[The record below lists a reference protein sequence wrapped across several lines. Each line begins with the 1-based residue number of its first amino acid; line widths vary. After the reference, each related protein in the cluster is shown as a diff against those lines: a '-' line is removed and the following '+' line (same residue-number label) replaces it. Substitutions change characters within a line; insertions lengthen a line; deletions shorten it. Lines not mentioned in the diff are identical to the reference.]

1 MTKKKSAASK
11 GETKATVQVSPTV
24 KTADEVNAV
33 TDAELVNEAGINIT
47 VEPETETKEEADNVK
62 AAPATKEEL
71 EKLPSEMRG
80 EAPETVQPEPQM
92 RATNQAPARN
102 VQTASDY
109 TVILNTSLN
118 PILLQGQHEGETLLI
133 SPKEIKSVN
142 RALLR
147 ELLKSKVVR
156 YWFDKG
162 ILTSNQDANETS
174 ANEAQAPAHLS
185 QPVERHDGANVSA
198 SVTKFEQQGSVTI
211 NL

>member
-24 KTADEVNAV
+24 KTADEVTAV
-33 TDAELVNEAGINIT
+33 NDAELVNEAGINIT
-47 VEPETETKEEADNVK
+47 VEPEAPEKPK
-62 AAPATKEEL
+62 AEPATKEEL

-80 EAPETVQPEPQM
+80 EALETVYPEAEKK
-92 RATNQAPARN
+92 ATNQTPAQN
-102 VQTASDY
+102 FQSASDY

-133 SPKEIKSVN
+133 APKEIKSVS
-142 RALLR
+142 RALLK

-174 ANEAQAPAHLS
+174 ANEAEAPAHLS

-198 SVTKFEQQGSVTI
+198 SVTKFEKQGSVTI

>member
-1 MTKKKSAASK
+1 MTKKKSPVSK

-24 KTADEVNAV
+24 KAADEVTAV

-47 VEPETETKEEADNVK
+47 VEPETETKEEDTRCQ
-62 AAPATKEEL
+62 PATKEEI
-71 EKLPSEMRG
+71 EKLP
-80 EAPETVQPEPQM
+80 PEM

-109 TVILNTSLN
+109 TVVLNTSLN
-118 PILLQGQHEGETLLI
+118 PILLHGEHEGETLLI
-133 SPKEIKSVN
+133 APKEIKSVS

-147 ELLKSKVVR
+147 ELLKNKVVR

-174 ANEAQAPAHLS
+174 ANEAEAPAHLS

-198 SVTKFEQQGSVTI
+198 SVTKFEKQGSVTI

>member
-1 MTKKKSAASK
+1 MTKKKSATSK
-11 GETKATVQVSPTV
+11 GETKANVQVSPTV
-24 KTADEVNAV
+24 KTADEVTAV

-47 VEPETETKEEADNVK
+47 VEPETEAEPE
-62 AAPATKEEL
+62 TKEEL
-71 EKLPSEMRG
+71 EKLPSEVRG
-80 EAPETVQPEPQM
+80 EAPDTVHPEAEKK
-92 RATNQAPARN
+92 ATNQAPAQN
-102 VQTASDY
+102 FQSASDY

-133 SPKEIKSVN
+133 APKEIKSVS

-174 ANEAQAPAHLS
+174 ANEAEAPAHLS

-198 SVTKFEQQGSVTI
+198 SVTKFEKQGSVTI

>member
-24 KTADEVNAV
+24 KTADEVTAV

-47 VEPETETKEEADNVK
+47 VEPEAPK
-62 AAPATKEEL
+62 AEPATKEEL

-80 EAPETVQPEPQM
+80 EAPETVQPETEK
-92 RATNQAPARN
+92 RAANKAPAQN
-102 VQTASDY
+102 FQSASDY

-133 SPKEIKSVN
+133 APKEIKSVS
-142 RALLR
+142 RSLLR

-174 ANEAQAPAHLS
+174 ANEAEAPAHLS

-198 SVTKFEQQGSVTI
+198 SVTKFEKQGSVTI